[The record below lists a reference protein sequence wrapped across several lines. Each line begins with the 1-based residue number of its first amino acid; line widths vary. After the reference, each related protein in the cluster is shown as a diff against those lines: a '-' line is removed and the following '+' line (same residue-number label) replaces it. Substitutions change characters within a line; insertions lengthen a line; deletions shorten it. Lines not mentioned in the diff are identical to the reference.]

1 MSDINQHTPNK
12 HAYLIIAHT
21 NWNQLNKLVRVLDDL
36 RNDLYIHIDQ
46 KSLISFNKTG
56 GWKRDI
62 LMCMSSTVLM

>member
-46 KSLISFNKTG
+46 KSLISFNRTG